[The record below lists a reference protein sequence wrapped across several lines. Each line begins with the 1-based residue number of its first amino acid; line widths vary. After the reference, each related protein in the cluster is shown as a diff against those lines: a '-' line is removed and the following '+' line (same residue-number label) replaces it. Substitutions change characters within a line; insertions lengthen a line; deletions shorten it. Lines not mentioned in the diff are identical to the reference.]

1 MSKQNTHNLFS
12 FFWGCMKPYK
22 WHFVLMYQA
31 PILSSFYTPTLGYGS
46 KLLIDSIVENDK
58 LTWEI
63 AALPIALIAG
73 ARLFMSFLF
82 RVSSYSRLNA
92 MPFVKKAIT
101 EKAYSYAL
109 GHSYTF
115 FQNNFSGEV
124 SKRVN
129 SLQDH
134 FEALSNKF
142 HYGISWRIAAITLNT
157 IMLFTVSIYLGLA
170 TISLMLV
177 LIPIARHAT
186 KAISKLS
193 ENYSFL
199 KNNTFGFIA
208 DGINNVVSLFLFASR
223 KKELDI
229 SSEKLQETAKADA
242 KVQRRSHYFYMIMDV
257 LFFLYIFSS
266 MVILVYLKMQGLVSA
281 GDFSFVLT
289 MSMHILGTVFVL
301 INETPGVISS
311 WSELKETFK
320 TFKKPH
326 EMVDHENAIDL
337 KFNSGEIRFDD
348 VTFGYEHNLAIF
360 NKFRLNIAP
369 GEKVGLVGHSGAGK
383 SSLVSL
389 LLRYFDVNSGSI
401 TIANEDIRY
410 VTQDS
415 LREHI
420 SVIPQD
426 PLLFHRT
433 LLENIRYGKP
443 EASLAEVI
451 EVSKKAHIHEFI
463 NSLPEQYDT
472 EVGERGIKL
481 SGGQRQRIAIARAM
495 LKNAPILIL
504 DEATSS
510 LDSQTEQKIQESLHH
525 LIADKNITVIAI
537 AHRLS
542 TLKNMSRIIVLN
554 KGQITQEGT
563 HDDLLEKGGL
573 YKELWESQVV
583 V

>member
-1 MSKQNTHNLFS
+1 MEKQTTNSIFS
-12 FFWGCMKPYK
+12 FFWNCVKPYK
-22 WHFVLMYQA
+22 WYFLLMYQA
-31 PILSSFYTPTLGYGS
+31 PIISAFYTPTLGYGS
-46 KLLIDSIVENDK
+46 KLLIDSIVENNT

-63 AALPIALIAG
+63 AIFPIILIAG
-73 ARLFMSFLF
+73 SRLFMSFLF
-82 RVSSYSRLNA
+82 RVSSYARLNA
-92 MPFVKKAIT
+92 MPYVKKSIT
-101 EKAYSYAL
+101 EKAYAYAL

-134 FEALSNKF
+134 FESLSNKF
-142 HYGISWRIAAITLNT
+142 HYGIMWRISAILLNT
-157 IMLFTVSIYLGLA
+157 IVLFSVSVYLGLA
-170 TISLMLV
+170 TISLMLL
-177 LIPIARHAT
+177 LIPIARQAT
-186 KAISKLS
+186 RDISKLS
-193 ENYSFL
+193 ENYSYL

-223 KKELDI
+223 EKELDI
-229 SSEKLQETAKADA
+229 SSQKLQETAQADA
-242 KVQRRSHYFYMIMDV
+242 KVQKRAHYFYMIMDL
-257 LFFLYIFSS
+257 LFFLYILSS
-266 MVILVYLKMQGLVSA
+266 MSILVHLKTKGLVSA

-289 MSMHILGTVFVL
+289 MSMHLLGTVFVL

-311 WSELKETFK
+311 FSELKETFK
-320 TFKKPH
+320 TFKKPQ
-326 EMVDHENAIDL
+326 EMVDHKDAKDL
-337 KFNSGEIRFDD
+337 KFSSGEIKFSE
-348 VTFGYEHNLAIF
+348 VTFGYEHQAPVF
-360 NKFRLNIAP
+360 DKFQLTIAP

-383 SSLVSL
+383 SSFVSL
-389 LLRYFDVNSGSI
+389 LLRYFDVNSGAI
-401 TIANEDIRY
+401 MVAGEDIRH

-415 LREHI
+415 LRAHI

-433 LLENIRYGKP
+433 LLENIRYGRP
-443 EASLAEVI
+443 TASMEEVI

-463 NSLPEQYDT
+463 TTLKDQYET

-525 LIADKNITVIAI
+525 LIADKKITVIAI

-542 TLKNMSRIIVLN
+542 TLKNMNRIIVMN
-554 KGQITQEGT
+554 KGKIAQEGT
-563 HDDLLEKGGL
+563 HDTLLEEGGL
-573 YKELWESQVV
+573 YKNLWESQVV